1 MVFGTKTLPIKIW
14 VFFFSSSS
22 DIWYLVEHS
31 ENSPYLNVEK
41 IQSIYCIIPF
51 CDVLV
56 CRILFTSFASVFYTY
71 KMIHRIFSQIPT
83 IKCSYL
89 SNHHFAYKV
98 LRTFLVVWMILSNSK
113 VSHMDVVLHLSILFR
128 DYSTFFRFNKL
139 VFQFCWKIT

>member
-14 VFFFSSSS
+14 VFFFSSS

-56 CRILFTSFASVFYTY
+56 CLILFTSFASVFYTY
-71 KMIHRIFSQIPT
+71 KMIHRIFSQIST
-83 IKCSYL
+83 IKCSNL

-98 LRTFLVVWMILSNSK
+98 LRTFLVAWMILSNSK
-113 VSHMDVVLHLSILFR
+113 VLHMHVVLHLSILFR

>member
-14 VFFFSSSS
+14 VFFFSSS

-56 CRILFTSFASVFYTY
+56 CLILFTSFASVFYTY
-71 KMIHRIFSQIPT
+71 KMIHIIFSQIPT

-98 LRTFLVVWMILSNSK
+98 LRTFLVAWMILSNSK
-113 VSHMDVVLHLSILFR
+113 VSHTDVVLHLSILFR

-139 VFQFCWKIT
+139 VSQFCWKIT

>member
-14 VFFFSSSS
+14 VFFFSSS

-56 CRILFTSFASVFYTY
+56 CLILFTSFASVFYTY
-71 KMIHRIFSQIPT
+71 KMIHIIFSQIPT
-83 IKCSYL
+83 IKCSNL

-98 LRTFLVVWMILSNSK
+98 LWTYLVVWMILSNSK

>member
-14 VFFFSSSS
+14 VFFFSSS

-41 IQSIYCIIPF
+41 IQSIYCIISF

-56 CRILFTSFASVFYTY
+56 CLIIFTSFASVFYTY
-71 KMIHRIFSQIPT
+71 KMIHRIFSQIST
-83 IKCSYL
+83 IKCSNL

>member
-14 VFFFSSSS
+14 VFFFSSS

-56 CRILFTSFASVFYTY
+56 CLIVFTSFASVFYTY
-71 KMIHRIFSQIPT
+71 KMIHIIFSQIPT

-98 LRTFLVVWMILSNSK
+98 LRTFLVAWMILSNFK

-139 VFQFCWKIT
+139 VSQFCWKIT

>member
-14 VFFFSSSS
+14 VFFFSSS

-56 CRILFTSFASVFYTY
+56 CRILFTRFASVFYTY
-71 KMIHRIFSQIPT
+71 KMIHIIFSQIPT

-98 LRTFLVVWMILSNSK
+98 LRTFLVAWMILSNSK
-113 VSHMDVVLHLSILFR
+113 VSHMHVVLHLSILFR

>member
-14 VFFFSSSS
+14 VFFFSSS

-71 KMIHRIFSQIPT
+71 KMIHIIFSQIPT
-83 IKCSYL
+83 IKCSNL

-98 LRTFLVVWMILSNSK
+98 LRTFLVAWMILSNSK
-113 VSHMDVVLHLSILFR
+113 VLHMHVVLHLSILFR

>member
-14 VFFFSSSS
+14 VFFFSSS

-41 IQSIYCIIPF
+41 IQSIYCIISF

-56 CRILFTSFASVFYTY
+56 CLILFTSFASVFYTY
-71 KMIHRIFSQIPT
+71 KMIHIIFSQIPT
-83 IKCSYL
+83 IKCSNL

-98 LRTFLVVWMILSNSK
+98 LRTFLVAWMILSNSK

>member
-14 VFFFSSSS
+14 VFFFSSS

-41 IQSIYCIIPF
+41 IQSIYCIISF

-56 CRILFTSFASVFYTY
+56 CLILFTSFASVFYTY
-71 KMIHRIFSQIPT
+71 NMIHIIFSQIPT
-83 IKCSYL
+83 IKCSNL

-98 LRTFLVVWMILSNSK
+98 LRTFLVAWMILSNSK

>member
-14 VFFFSSSS
+14 VFFFSSS

-56 CRILFTSFASVFYTY
+56 CRILFTRFASVFYTY
-71 KMIHRIFSQIPT
+71 KMIHIIFSQIPT
-83 IKCSYL
+83 IKCSNL